1 MIDSK
6 KPKKK
11 RKPGR
16 PWGSRTTFIGKA
28 IGLRLYPDM
37 EARLEAWI
45 SRQGERGLSLPE
57 AIRRLLDRA
66 LTLEEELMG
75 RKLEKLLAAEPSP
88 PAKPTK
94 SRRPAKRKGE
104 LQ

>member
-11 RKPGR
+11 RNPGR

-28 IGLRLYPDM
+28 LGLRLYPEM
-37 EARLEAWI
+37 EARLDGWI
-45 SRQGERGLSLPE
+45 ARQREPGLGRPE

-75 RKLEKLLAAEPSP
+75 HKLEKLLAAEPSP

-94 SRRPAKRKGE
+94 FRRLAKRKDE
-104 LQ
+104 PR